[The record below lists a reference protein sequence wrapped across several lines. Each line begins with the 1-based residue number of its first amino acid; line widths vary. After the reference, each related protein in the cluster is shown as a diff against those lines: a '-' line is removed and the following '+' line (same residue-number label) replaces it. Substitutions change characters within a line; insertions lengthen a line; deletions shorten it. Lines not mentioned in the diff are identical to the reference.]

1 MTDVGRAR
9 RVATDA
15 HMVHSCNTI
24 VAAAAVDAN
33 VADRC
38 LVFVRL
44 WRLASD
50 GDRRRPVSVVRI
62 LSINNMIPFEL
73 AGRHLV
79 KARDCVRL
87 VVFARRRIPVQPKP
101 WSWISELLLAY
112 LNWPFAV
119 PRIDSRQRRSAK
131 GRHRRSP
138 PQRSSAPH

>member
-79 KARDCVRL
+79 KAVRL
-87 VVFARRRIPVQPKP
+87 CEAGGWLYIRYEDGFPDNNRNHGVGFLNTVGLL
-101 WSWISELLLAY
+101 ELAV
-112 LNWPFAV
+112 AV
-119 PRIDSRQRRSAK
+119 PRIDS
-131 GRHRRSP
+131 
-138 PQRSSAPH
+138 